1 MIAFQVHNTSPHHT
15 YTGNMAEQQMPF
27 LKVSVLHYRDQSRD
41 EGEWMK
47 WYLEEQIPR
56 FVPVA
61 HKHGIDRLELVSFFQ
76 PISSPSLHTAS
87 LATTNVLGER
97 TVLHPFGLQGTIPV

>member
-1 MIAFQVHNTSPHHT
+1 
-15 YTGNMAEQQMPF
+15 MPF
-27 LKVSVLHYRDQSRD
+27 LKVSVLHYRDKSRD

-61 HKHGIDRLELVSFFQ
+61 HKHGIDRLELVSFN
-76 PISSPSLHTAS
+76 PSNLDLYTAS
-87 LATTNVLGER
+87 STTTNVLGNSTSPLRPSRNNSSLTSTPSRADAPRAGTWRPTMLSSR
-97 TVLHPFGLQGTIPV
+97 TG